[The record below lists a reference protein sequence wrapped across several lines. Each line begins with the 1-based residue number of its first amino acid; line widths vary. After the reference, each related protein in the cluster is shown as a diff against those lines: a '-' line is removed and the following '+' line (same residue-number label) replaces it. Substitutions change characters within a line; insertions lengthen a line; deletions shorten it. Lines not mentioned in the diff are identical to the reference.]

1 MQEGCLKKLF
11 YFFLEDWYLAGEFY
25 HSGPFQILPKK
36 KHKSHLYDFSFVRN
50 EKSSIKLSSIYFF
63 LFLLFVFWKQ
73 NVFKK
78 ILKRKNSNHF
88 GWRYDVLGQ
97 VSKWLFPKSRISV
110 SKNPFLESIIFF
122 KLMMEKNFTC
132 SQIFF
137 ISDSFN
143 LFF

>member
-1 MQEGCLKKLF
+1 MNCNLNYWSGKNFEI
-11 YFFLEDWYLAGEFY
+11 FFLEDWYLAREFY

-36 KHKSHLYDFSFVRN
+36 RKSHLYDFSRERN
-50 EKSSIKLSSIYFF
+50 EKSSIKLSSKFF
-63 LFLLFVFWKQ
+63 LVWFLPLIFLKR

-78 ILKRKNSNHF
+78 KFKNKKIRIIS
-88 GWRYDVLGQ
+88 VLRQ
-97 VSKWLFPKSRISV
+97 VSKWLFSKSRISV
-110 SKNPFLESIIFF
+110 SENPFLESIIFF